1 MKSKPFNS
9 YKQAKEFLL
18 QTIDYEKLTQY
29 KYNSSTFDLKRM
41 EEMMAFVG
49 NPHRK
54 RRCVHITGTKGKG
67 STSIIVAAVLK
78 ELGLKTGLFTSPHL
92 IHLGERMKVNDRMI
106 SQTMFVE
113 LINRLKPYIDKIML
127 KNPTLMPTFFEI
139 VTAIAFLYFERKK
152 VDMSVL
158 EVGMGGRLDSTNII
172 LPEISV
178 ITPIGYDHTDR
189 LGHTLDRIAYEKAG
203 IIKEGVPVVSS
214 IQEPEALSVI
224 LKTCKEKNARLY
236 LVGRDILINNIKVT
250 KRNGV
255 YGTEC
260 EIQTWKNKYKNIFL
274 PLIGRHQVENCA
286 AAIGAL
292 EVLSENSVIKTN
304 NEMVINALA
313 KVKCP
318 ARIEVISKSPLIV
331 LDTAHTVSSMKI
343 LRESIKENLSF
354 KKLIVVIG
362 LSADKDIAGILR
374 EIACATDDLILTRT
388 GNPREA
394 NPEQMAVTAK
404 RFYHKKPMVI
414 EEIDEA
420 LKEAERIAKQD
431 DLICITGSFFLAG
444 KVKEILN
451 KKKIPGS

>member
-1 MKSKPFNS
+1 MRSEPFNS

-29 KYNSSTFDLKRM
+29 KYDTSTFDLKRM
-41 EEMMAFVG
+41 EEMMAFAG
-49 NPHRK
+49 NPHKK
-54 RRCVHITGTKGKG
+54 RMCVHITGTKGKG
-67 STSIIVAAVLK
+67 STAIIIASILK

-92 IHLGERMKVNDRMI
+92 IYLGERMKVNNRMI
-106 SQTMFVE
+106 SQKLFVE
-113 LINRLKPYIDKIML
+113 LINRLKPYIDRITL
-127 KNPTLMPTFFEI
+127 KTPILMPTFFEI
-139 VTAIAFLYFERKK
+139 VTAVAFLYFEKK
-152 VDMSVL
+152 KADISVL

-172 LPEISV
+172 LPEISI
-178 ITPIGYDHTDR
+178 ITPVGYDHTDR
-189 LGHTLDRIAYEKAG
+189 LGHTLNKIAYEKAG

-214 IQEPEALSVI
+214 IQEPESLSVI
-224 LKTCKEKNARLY
+224 SKTCKEKKSRLY
-236 LVGRDILINNIKVT
+236 LAGRDILINDIKAA

-260 EIQTWKNKYKNIFL
+260 EIRTWRNIYKNIFL

-286 AAIGAL
+286 TAIGAL
-292 EVLSENSVIKTN
+292 DVLSEIGVIQAD

-318 ARIEVISKSPLIV
+318 ARIEVVSENPLVV

-343 LRESIKENLSF
+343 LRESIKENFSF
-354 KKLIVVIG
+354 KKLIIVIG
-362 LSADKDIAGILR
+362 LSGDKDIEGVLR
-374 EIACATDDLILTRT
+374 EIACATDYLILTRT

-404 RFYHKKPMVI
+404 RFYHKKPIVI
-414 EEIDEA
+414 KNIAEA
-420 LKEAERIAKQD
+420 LKEAKKIAKKD

-444 KVKEILN
+444 KI
-451 KKKIPGS
+451 KKSAGV

>member
-9 YKQAKEFLL
+9 YKQAIEFLL

-29 KYNSSTFDLKRM
+29 KYDTSTFDLKRM
-41 EEMMAFVG
+41 EEMMAFAG
-49 NPHRK
+49 SPHKKGRYI
-54 RRCVHITGTKGKG
+54 HITGTKGKG
-67 STSIIVAAVLK
+67 STATIIASVLK
-78 ELGLKTGLFTSPHL
+78 AFGLKTGLFTSPHL
-92 IHLGERMKVNDRMI
+92 IYLGERMKVNDRMI
-106 SQTMFVE
+106 SQNMFVQ
-113 LINRLKPYIDKIML
+113 LINKLKPYIDKIML
-127 KNPTLMPTFFEI
+127 KNSTFMPTFFEI

-152 VDMSVL
+152 VDISVL

-214 IQEPEALSVI
+214 MQEPKALSVI
-224 LKTCKEKNARLY
+224 SKTCKEKNARLY
-236 LVGRDILINNIKVT
+236 LVGRDILINNIKVA

-260 EIQTWKNKYKNIFL
+260 EIQTWRNKYKNIFL
-274 PLIGRHQVENCA
+274 PLIGRHQIENCA
-286 AAIGAL
+286 TAIGTL
-292 EVLSENSVIKTN
+292 EVLSETGAIKAD
-304 NEMVINALA
+304 NEMVITALA

-318 ARIEVISKSPLIV
+318 ARIEVVSEKPLVV

-343 LRESIKENLSF
+343 LRESVKENLSF
-354 KKLIVVIG
+354 EKLIVVIG
-362 LSADKDIAGILR
+362 LSKDKDIAGILR
-374 EIACATDDLILTRT
+374 EIACAADYLILTRT

-394 NPEQMAVTAK
+394 EPRQMAITAK
-404 RFYHKKPMVI
+404 HFCQKKPIVI
-414 EEIDEA
+414 EDIDEA
-420 LKEAERIAKQD
+420 FKEAKIIAKKD

-444 KVKEILN
+444 KVKETIN
-451 KKKIPGS
+451 

>member
-18 QTIDYEKLTQY
+18 KTIDYEKLTQY
-29 KYNSSTFDLKRM
+29 KYDVSTFDLKRM
-41 EEMMAFVG
+41 EEMMAFAG
-49 NPHRK
+49 NPHK
-54 RRCVHITGTKGKG
+54 KGRCVHITGTKGKG
-67 STSIIVAAVLK
+67 STAIMIASILK

-92 IHLGERMKVNDRMI
+92 IYLGERMKVNNRMI
-106 SQTMFVE
+106 SQTMFVQ
-113 LINRLKPYIDKIML
+113 LINRVKPYIDRIML
-127 KNPTLMPTFFEI
+127 DNPTLMPTFFEI
-139 VTAIAFLYFERKK
+139 VTAIAFLYFEKK
-152 VDMSVL
+152 KADISVL

-172 LPEISV
+172 LPEISI

-189 LGHTLDRIAYEKAG
+189 LGHTLDKIAYEKAG

-214 IQEPEALSVI
+214 MQEPEALSVI
-224 LKTCKEKNARLY
+224 SKTCREKNASLY
-236 LVGRDILINNIKVT
+236 LVGKDILINDINVT
-250 KRNGV
+250 KKSGV

-260 EIQTWKNKYKNIFL
+260 EIRTWRDKYKDIFL

-286 AAIGAL
+286 TAIGAL
-292 EVLSENSVIKTN
+292 EVLSETGVIKAD

-318 ARIEVISKSPLIV
+318 ARIEVVAQSPLVV

-343 LRESIKENLSF
+343 LRESIKENFSF
-354 KKLIVVIG
+354 KKLIIVIG
-362 LSADKDIAGILR
+362 LSEDKDIAGVFR
-374 EIACATDDLILTRT
+374 EIACAADYLILTRT

-394 NPEQMAVTAK
+394 EPGQMAITAK
-404 RFYHKKPMVI
+404 HFYHKEPMVI
-414 EEIDEA
+414 EDIDEA
-420 LKEAERIAKQD
+420 LKEAKRIARKN

-451 KKKIPGS
+451 